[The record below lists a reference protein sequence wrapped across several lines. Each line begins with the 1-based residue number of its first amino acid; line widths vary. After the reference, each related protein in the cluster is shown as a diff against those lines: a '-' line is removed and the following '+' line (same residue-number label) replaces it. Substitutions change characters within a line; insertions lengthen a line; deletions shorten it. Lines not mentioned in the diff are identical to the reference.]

1 MLDIENKNIFIDFDG
16 VICDSNEI
24 KKGNIEAAAALY
36 VDKKTARTFR
46 EYFIANNGLPRD
58 LKTKEFFKEDVV
70 NLLGGA
76 SSILNSFREEVE
88 ERIKDRVEKVINKLD
103 IIDKEEFLILKE
115 MVEKS
120 RIENNKLHKKISILE
135 SKIKTINRDLK
146 NK

>member
-1 MLDIENKNIFIDFDG
+1 MT
-16 VICDSNEI
+16 I
-24 KKGNIEAAAALY
+24 KECI
-36 VDKKTARTFR
+36 
-46 EYFIANNGLPRD
+46 P
-58 LKTKEFFKEDVV
+58 
-70 NLLGGA
+70 
-76 SSILNSFREEVE
+76 LN
-88 ERIKDRVEKVINKLD
+88 